1 VIELLVKVGNKRKW
15 FTASWLKGST
25 VYAINQRLLPF
36 RFKIVALKTHYE
48 TAEAIKNMTIR
59 GAGSIGAVAAF
70 ACAQAVLECKSSEWP
85 KKALLGFERIANTR
99 PTARD
104 LFFAIERIKQSIANK
119 KLGEAKKAALKEA
132 KKISKEYQEN
142 GKLIGMFGA
151 KLIKDGCKILTHCNA
166 GWLAL
171 HDWGSALAPIY
182 FAKRLHKKVFV
193 FVDETRP
200 RLQGAKL
207 TAWELANENI
217 EHAII
222 ADNSAGFY
230 MQKSEVDL
238 CIVGAD
244 RIASNGDVANK
255 IGTYEKAVLAK
266 ENSIPF
272 YVAAPLSTFDFKC
285 KSGKHIPIEERAE
298 EEVLFVL
305 GYEKGLRKVRI
316 APKKSKAKNPAFDVT
331 PAKYIKGIIT
341 EHGIIKPK
349 RSTIKKLAKKSKK
362 VRK

>member
-1 VIELLVKVGNKRKW
+1 MIELLVKVGNKRKW
-15 FTASWLKGST
+15 YTASWLEGGT
-25 VYAINQRLLPF
+25 VRMIDQRLLPF
-36 RFKIVALKTHYE
+36 KFKVVSLRKHYE

-59 GAGSIGAVAAF
+59 GAGSIGAAAAF
-70 ACAQAVLECKSSEWP
+70 ACAQAVLECKSKEWP
-85 KKALLGFERIANTR
+85 KKALQSFDRIANTR

-104 LFFAIERIKQSIANK
+104 LFFAIERIRNVVEGKQ
-119 KLGEAKKAALKEA
+119 LREAKKAALEEA
-132 KKISKEYQEN
+132 QKIGKEYQEN
-142 GKLIGMFGA
+142 GKRIGELGS
-151 KLIKDGCKILTHCNA
+151 KLIKSGFRILTHCNA

-182 FAKRLHKKVFV
+182 FAKRLHRKVFV

-230 MQKSEVDL
+230 MQNQSIDM

-266 ENSIPF
+266 ENGIAF
-272 YVAAPLSTFDFKC
+272 YVAAPLSTFDFDC
-285 KSGKHIPIEERAE
+285 KSGRRIPIEERSE
-298 EEVLFVL
+298 QEVLYVS

-331 PAKYIKGIIT
+331 PAKYIKALIT

-349 RSTIKKLAKKSKK
+349 KSAIKKLAKKCKK
-362 VRK
+362 VPK